1 MFIDP
6 LVFLPLFDNVLSAT
20 TLSGWHLAITFL
32 SLHFARSIGLFEHK
46 AFDTNVVIGF
56 GFLNGASIGLL
67 NLSLGFNSVG
77 FYQVSALL
85 RQPLNLAQ
93 VSTAKVGLMPY
104 SYSSCFA
111 VIRVSSQ
118 TRGPAEEE
126 MKKKRVACCI

>member
-1 MFIDP
+1 MRRQFVDRPTSICAIIDY
-6 LVFLPLFDNVLSAT
+6 VFSAT

-77 FYQVSALL
+77 FYQVGAPLPPLL
-85 RQPLNLAQ
+85 TLA
-93 VSTAKVGLMPY
+93 
-104 SYSSCFA
+104 
-111 VIRVSSQ
+111 
-118 TRGPAEEE
+118 
-126 MKKKRVACCI
+126 